1 MKINQYETTDNLQNL
16 KFLGANGSQTVGV
29 PFETV
34 KEHVFKD
41 TNATPEKDGLM
52 SKEDKAKLDGLG
64 EYSVTGVKGNAEA
77 NYRTGNVNITPA
89 NVGAVSKT
97 GDTVAGHLHM
107 GNDTMTNS
115 PNIYWDDK
123 NRSVWAGT
131 MNGEGTFYI
140 WDATN
145 NKGIIISN
153 PGGGDNRFLGTAS
166 GNLPLTG
173 GKVNGTIQAG
183 DKAWL
188 FTDSEGGTLQIL
200 SHDGKYG
207 YHMDGFLDD
216 GVRLYV
222 YQVDPW
228 VYKGE
233 MILDINGGLH
243 ASGGFKGIADSAM
256 RLKDANGAAY
266 NIGTQYS
273 GELVAA
279 DWICAWQ
286 DLGNN
291 DIRIRAVRQG
301 NLSVANAN
309 TCAGLSPTSEAS
321 GSTIMSRDRNGD
333 TSVRYLNCAYLHSS
347 QGVENYNIAH
357 VVYQTGDGY
366 YRTCSLSHLFNSL
379 GIGNYLPLDGGT
391 MTGTLAVYQ
400 YGVTSSFHNAA
411 DALCIDAR
419 DIQYVKI
426 FCREQVAIQHGPDQG
441 WAWAGCSAGG
451 FFTQSSERYKDN
463 VSDMPDDMAKKI
475 LDVNIV
481 TFDYKK
487 NVRIE
492 SERYGHSGVLAE
504 QIEPI
509 IPEVVLY
516 QEIDGEEVA
525 DSVDYSRF
533 VPYLIKMVQ
542 VQQTEIDKLKTQI
555 EKLEGN
561 SIFTNK
567 TITPERR

>member
-16 KFLGANGSQTVGV
+16 KFLGANDSQTIGV

-34 KEHVFKD
+34 KEQMFRNA
-41 TNATPEKDGLM
+41 NATPKKDGLM
-52 SKEDKAKLDGLG
+52 SKEDKIKLNELG
-64 EYSVTGVKGNAEA
+64 NVAVIGVKGNTEA

-89 NVGAVSKT
+89 NVGAVSKA

-107 GNDTMTNS
+107 GNGTMTNS

-131 MNGEGTFYI
+131 MNGEGAFYI

-153 PGGGDNRFLGTAS
+153 PGGGDNRFLGTA
-166 GNLPLTG
+166 
-173 GKVNGTIQAG
+173 
-183 DKAWL
+183 D
-188 FTDSEGGTLQIL
+188 
-200 SHDGKYG
+200 
-207 YHMDGFLDD
+207 
-216 GVRLYV
+216 
-222 YQVDPW
+222 
-228 VYKGE
+228 
-233 MILDINGGLH
+233 
-243 ASGGFKGIADSAM
+243 
-256 RLKDANGAAY
+256 
-266 NIGTQYS
+266 
-273 GELVAA
+273 VAA
-279 DWICAWQ
+279 RVT
-286 DLGNN
+286 N
-291 DIRIRAVRQG
+291 DYKNMAFHWNEQSGQPTWLWGSNDGENMYVW
-301 NLSVANAN
+301 NPSNFSVANAN
-309 TCAGLSPTSEAS
+309 TCAGLSPTSETS
-321 GSTIMSRDRNGD
+321 GSTIMSRDWSGD
-333 TSVRYLNCAYLHSS
+333 TSVHYLNCLYLHSS
-347 QGVENYNIAH
+347 QVAENGNVAYVI
-357 VVYQTGDGY
+357 YQNGDGY

-426 FCREQVAIQHGPDQG
+426 FCREQVLMQHGPDQG

-516 QEIDGEEVA
+516 QEIDGEKVA

-542 VQQTEIDKLKTQI
+542 VQQNEIDKLKTQI

-567 TITPERR
+567 TITPEKR